1 MTIDIAQG
9 IGYCFT
15 YPADYDDAPQDRRWA
30 CDIATVKDAD
40 GVRRVYAT
48 DCRAAVQVTT
58 DGFGI
63 GSAWGGSGY
72 VPDGFRLDQ
81 VRAFFEHWPT
91 DASADFEP
99 FNLYH
104 ANLASAVRAV
114 WRDWICDPMAMDDLT
129 IDPYAFTQMRIAM
142 PDKRRTLFAF
152 NYMHKILTAIPDWTV
167 CRAYMARNVRSV
179 EESFMRLVIGDSVR
193 VVIMPL
199 RLVSDYVESGSSV
212 ADAATGTPIHSRG
225 DAGMD
230 WPQKTEEG
238 KQ

>member
-15 YPADYDDAPQDRRWA
+15 YPADYDDAPQDWRWA

-48 DCRAAVQVTT
+48 DCRASVQVTT
-58 DGFGI
+58 DGTPYGI
-63 GSAWGGSGY
+63 PCNGSGDM
-72 VPDGFRLDQ
+72 PDGFRIDHL
-81 VRAFFEHWPT
+81 RSFFAHWPT
-91 DASADFEP
+91 DASEDFEA

-114 WRDWICDPMAMDDLT
+114 WRDWIGDPMAMDDLT

-142 PDKRRTLFAF
+142 PDKRRTQFAV
-152 NYMHKILTAIPDWTV
+152 NYMHKILTAIQDWTV

-179 EESFMRLVIGDSVR
+179 EESYMRLVIGDSVR
-193 VVIMPL
+193 VVIMPV
-199 RLVSDYVESGSSV
+199 RLVSDYVESGSSL
-212 ADAATGTPIHSRG
+212 ADAATGTLIHSRG

-230 WPQKTEEG
+230 WPPEKEEG

>member
-30 CDIATVKDAD
+30 CDIATVHDTD

-58 DGFGI
+58 DGTQYGI
-63 GSAWGGSGY
+63 PCDGSGY
-72 VPDGFRLDQ
+72 MPDGFRIDHL
-81 VRAFFEHWPT
+81 RSFFAHWPT
-91 DASADFEP
+91 DASEDFEA

-114 WRDWICDPMAMDDLT
+114 WRDWIGDPMAMDDLT

-142 PDKRRTLFAF
+142 PDKRRTLFAV

-179 EESFMRLVIGDSVR
+179 EESYMCLVIGDSVR

-199 RLVSDYVESGSSV
+199 RLVSDYVESGSSL
-212 ADAATGTPIHSRG
+212 ADAATGTLIHSRG

-230 WPQKTEEG
+230 WPPTEIHE
-238 KQ
+238 

>member
-1 MTIDIAQG
+1 MDIDIAQG

-58 DGFGI
+58 DGTQYGI
-63 GSAWGGSGY
+63 PCDGSGY
-72 VPDGFRLDQ
+72 MPDGFRIDHL
-81 VRAFFEHWPT
+81 RSFFAHWPT
-91 DASADFEP
+91 DASTDFEP
-99 FNLYH
+99 FNIYH

-114 WRDWICDPMAMDDLT
+114 WRDWIGDPMAMDDLT
-129 IDPYAFTQMRIAM
+129 IDPCAFTQMRIAM
-142 PDKRRTLFAF
+142 PDKRRTQFAV
-152 NYMHKILTAIPDWTV
+152 NYMHKILTAIPVWTV
-167 CRAYMARNVRSV
+167 CRAYMARKIRSL
-179 EESFMRLVIGDSVR
+179 EDSYMRLVIGDSVR

-212 ADAATGTPIHSRG
+212 ADAATGTLIHSRG

-230 WPQKTEEG
+230 WPPKTEEG

>member
-1 MTIDIAQG
+1 MDIDIAKAQV
-9 IGYCFT
+9 IGHCFT

-30 CDIATVKDAD
+30 CDIATVHDTD

-58 DGFGI
+58 DGTQYGI
-63 GSAWGGSGY
+63 PCDGSGY
-72 VPDGFRLDQ
+72 MPDGFRIDHL
-81 VRAFFEHWPT
+81 RSFFAHFPT
-91 DASADFEP
+91 DASADFEA

-114 WRDWICDPMAMDDLT
+114 WRDWIGDPMAMDDLT

-142 PDKRRTLFAF
+142 PDKRRTQFAV
-152 NYMHKILTAIPDWTV
+152 NYMHKILTAIPCWTV
-167 CRAYMARNVRSV
+167 CRAYMARKIRSL
-179 EESFMRLVIGDSVR
+179 EDSFMRLVIGDSVR

-199 RLVSDYVESGSSV
+199 RLVSDYVESGSSL
-212 ADAATGTPIHSRG
+212 ADAATGTLIHSRG

-230 WPQKTEEG
+230 WPPTEIHE
-238 KQ
+238 

>member
-1 MTIDIAQG
+1 MTIGAAQG

-58 DGFGI
+58 DGTQYGI
-63 GSAWGGSGY
+63 PCDGSGY
-72 VPDGFRLDQ
+72 MPDGFRIDHL
-81 VRAFFEHWPT
+81 RSFFAHWPT
-91 DASADFEP
+91 DASADFEA

-114 WRDWICDPMAMDDLT
+114 WRDWIGDPMAMDDLT

-142 PDKRRTLFAF
+142 PDKRRTQFAV
-152 NYMHKILTAIPDWTV
+152 NYMHKIMTAIPCWTV
-167 CRAYMARNVRSV
+167 CRAYMARKIRSL
-179 EESFMRLVIGDSVR
+179 EDSYMRLVIGDSVR

-212 ADAATGTPIHSRG
+212 ADAATGTLIHSRG

-230 WPQKTEEG
+230 WPPKTEEE

>member
-1 MTIDIAQG
+1 MDIAAAQG

-30 CDIATVKDAD
+30 CDIATAKDAD

-58 DGFGI
+58 DGTQYGI
-63 GSAWGGSGY
+63 PCDGSGY
-72 VPDGFRLDQ
+72 MPDGFRIDHL
-81 VRAFFEHWPT
+81 RSFFAHWPT
-91 DASADFEP
+91 DASADFEA

-114 WRDWICDPMAMDDLT
+114 WRDWIGDPMAMDDLT

-142 PDKRRTLFAF
+142 PDKRRTQFAV
-152 NYMHKILTAIPDWTV
+152 NYMHKILTAIPCWTV
-167 CRAYMARNVRSV
+167 CRAYMARKIRSL
-179 EESFMRLVIGDSVR
+179 EDRYMRLVIGDGVR

-199 RLVSDYVESGSSV
+199 RIVSDYVESGSSL
-212 ADAATGTPIHSRG
+212 ADAATGTLIHSRG

-230 WPQKTEEG
+230 WPPKTEDD

>member
-1 MTIDIAQG
+1 MTIDKAQG

-15 YPADYDDAPQDRRWA
+15 YQADYDDAPQDWRWA
-30 CDIATVKDAD
+30 CDIATVHDTD

-58 DGFGI
+58 DGTQYGI
-63 GSAWGGSGY
+63 PCDGSGY
-72 VPDGFRLDQ
+72 MPDGFRIDHL
-81 VRAFFEHWPT
+81 RSFFAHWPT
-91 DASADFEP
+91 DASADFEA

-114 WRDWICDPMAMDDLT
+114 WRDWIGDPMAMDDLT

-142 PDKRRTLFAF
+142 PDKRRTQFAV

-179 EESFMRLVIGDSVR
+179 EESCMRLVIGGSVR

-199 RLVSDYVESGSSV
+199 RIVSYYVESGSSM
-212 ADAATGTPIHSRG
+212 ADAATGTLIHSRG

-230 WPQKTEEG
+230 WPPETEEE

>member
-1 MTIDIAQG
+1 MTIGAAQG

-30 CDIATVKDAD
+30 CDIATVHDTD

-58 DGFGI
+58 DGTQYGI
-63 GSAWGGSGY
+63 PCDGSGY
-72 VPDGFRLDQ
+72 MPDGFRIDHL
-81 VRAFFEHWPT
+81 RSFFAHWPT
-91 DASADFEP
+91 DASADFEA

-114 WRDWICDPMAMDDLT
+114 WRDWIGDPMAMDDLT

-142 PDKRRTLFAF
+142 PDKRRTQFAV
-152 NYMHKILTAIPDWTV
+152 NYMHKILTAIPCWTV
-167 CRAYMARNVRSV
+167 CRAYMPRKIRSL
-179 EESFMRLVIGDSVR
+179 EDSYMRLVIGDSVR

-199 RLVSDYVESGSSV
+199 RLVSDYVESGSSL
-212 ADAATGTPIHSRG
+212 ADAAIGTLIHSRG

-230 WPQKTEEG
+230 WPPEKEEE

>member
-1 MTIDIAQG
+1 MTIGAAQG

-30 CDIATVKDAD
+30 CDIATVHDAD

-58 DGFGI
+58 DGTQYGI
-63 GSAWGGSGY
+63 PCDGSGY
-72 VPDGFRLDQ
+72 MPDGFRIDHL
-81 VRAFFEHWPT
+81 RSFFAHWPT
-91 DASADFEP
+91 DASADFEA

-114 WRDWICDPMAMDDLT
+114 WRDWIGDPMAMDDLT

-142 PDKRRTLFAF
+142 PDKRRTQFAV

-167 CRAYMARNVRSV
+167 CRAYMARKVRSL
-179 EESFMRLVIGDSVR
+179 EDSYMRLVIGDSVR

-199 RLVSDYVESGSSV
+199 RLVSDYVESTSSV
-212 ADAATGTPIHSRG
+212 ADAATGTLIHSRG
-225 DAGMD
+225 YAWMD
-230 WPQKTEEG
+230 WPPTEIHE
-238 KQ
+238 

>member
-1 MTIDIAQG
+1 MTIDAAQG

-30 CDIATVKDAD
+30 CDIATVRDAD

-58 DGFGI
+58 DGFGSVWT
-63 GSAWGGSGY
+63 GM
-72 VPDGFRLDQ
+72 PDGFRIDHL
-81 VRAFFEHWPT
+81 RSFFAHWPT
-91 DASADFEP
+91 DAGADFEA

-114 WRDWICDPMAMDDLT
+114 WRDWIGDPMAMDDLT

-142 PDKRRTLFAF
+142 PDKRRTQFAV

-167 CRAYMARNVRSV
+167 CRAYMARKIRSL
-179 EESFMRLVIGDSVR
+179 EDSYMRLVIGGSVR

-199 RLVSDYVESGSSV
+199 RIVSDYVESGSSL
-212 ADAATGTPIHSRG
+212 ADAATGTLIHSRG

-230 WPQKTEEG
+230 WPPTEIHE
-238 KQ
+238 